1 MVPQKH
7 VPQFSQPYQA
17 VKAGIPDQGGIEGI
31 GNQKIIPIGTEVF
44 IFHQNFYFMGL
55 EAAPGPRG
63 LFDLPVPKPV
73 FVLSRGQ
80 VCGGD
85 KIIPVP
91 FGRYNGNIFHCFAE
105 F

>member
-1 MVPQKH
+1 MPQKH

-31 GNQKIIPIGTEVF
+31 GNQKIIPIGAEVF
-44 IFHQNFYFMGL
+44 IFYQDFYFMGL
-55 EAAPGPRG
+55 KGAPGLRG

-80 VCGGD
+80 VFGGN
-85 KIIPVP
+85 KIIPVTI
-91 FGRYNGNIFHCFAE
+91 GRYNGNVIHNFIE